1 MQKIKCALIGSG
13 NIGTDLIYKIQ
24 RSPVLEPVWMV
35 GIDPQSEGL
44 QRARDMGLKT
54 TADGVDGL
62 LPHVAA
68 DGIQIAFD
76 ATSAYVHAENSRKL
90 NELGVLM
97 IDLTPAAIG
106 PLCVPPVNLREHA
119 DGLAPGRSQAGPT
132 PSGGSGPGAAGEHG
146 GLLTE
151 MNVNMISCAG
161 QATIPIVNAVSRVQ
175 PVAYAE
181 IVASLASK
189 SVGPGTRANL
199 DEFTYTTSNA
209 IEKVGG
215 ARKGKALAI
224 INPAEPPMIMRNTI
238 QCLCD
243 DEPDQARITE
253 SILAM
258 IKEVQKY
265 VPGYKLVNGPLFDGK
280 RIAVFMQVAGLGDYL
295 PTYAGNLDIMTA
307 AACRTAE
314 MFAQEILSGAIT
326 LKPTTASVA

>member
-1 MQKIKCALIGSG
+1 MSKKIKCALIGSG
-13 NIGTDLIYKIQ
+13 NIGTDLIYKLQ

-35 GIDPQSEGL
+35 GIDPTSEGL

-90 NELGVLM
+90 NERGVLM
-97 IDLTPAAIG
+97 VDLTPAAIG
-106 PLCVPPVNLREHA
+106 PLCVPPVNLKQHA
-119 DGLAPGRSQAGPT
+119 DRV
-132 PSGGSGPGAAGEHG
+132 
-146 GLLTE
+146 E

-161 QATIPIVNAVSRVQ
+161 QATIPIVHAVSRVQ
-175 PVAYAE
+175 SVGYAE

-189 SVGPGTRANL
+189 SIGPGTRANL

-258 IKEVQKY
+258 IAEVQKY
-265 VPGYKLVNGPLFDGK
+265 VQGYKLVNGPLFDGK
-280 RIAVFMQVAGLGDYL
+280 RVAVFLQVAGLGDYL

-314 MFAQEILSGAIT
+314 MFAEEILAGTIT
-326 LKPTTASVA
+326 LQPTAPAAPITAQEAA

>member
-1 MQKIKCALIGSG
+1 MKKIRCALIGSG

-24 RSPVLEPVWMV
+24 RSAVLEPVWMV
-35 GIDPQSEGL
+35 GIDPESEGL
-44 QRARDMGLKT
+44 ARAREMGLKT

-62 LPHVAA
+62 LPHVLE
-68 DGIQIAFD
+68 DNIQIAFD

-106 PLCVPPVNLREHA
+106 PLCVPPVNLRQHA
-119 DGLAPGRSQAGPT
+119 EKL
-132 PSGGSGPGAAGEHG
+132 
-146 GLLTE
+146 E

-161 QATIPIVNAVSRVQ
+161 QATIPIVHAVSRIQSVG
-175 PVAYAE
+175 YAE

-189 SVGPGTRANL
+189 SIGPGTRANL

-238 QCLCD
+238 SCLTD
-243 DEPDQARITE
+243 EEPDQERITA
-253 SILAM
+253 SILEM
-258 IKEVQKY
+258 IGEVQKY
-265 VPGYKLVNGPLFDGK
+265 VPGYRLVNGPLFDGNK
-280 RIAVFMQVAGLGDYL
+280 VAVFMEVAGLGDYL

-307 AACRTAE
+307 AATRTAE
-314 MFAQEILSGAIT
+314 MFAEEILAGKIQLPAVEI
-326 LKPTTASVA
+326 A